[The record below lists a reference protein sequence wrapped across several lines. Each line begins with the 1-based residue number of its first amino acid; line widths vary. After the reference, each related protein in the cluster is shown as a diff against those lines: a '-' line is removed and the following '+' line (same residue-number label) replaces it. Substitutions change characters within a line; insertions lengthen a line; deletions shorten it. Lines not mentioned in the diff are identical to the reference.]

1 MKLKRSLIKKTI
13 LSLISI
19 IIVIAVAFPLIWLI
33 FTAFKSKTETII
45 YPPTLFPGNPT
56 LDNFKLLF
64 EATDFAMYFKN
75 STIVATSTSLISIII
90 ALLGV
95 YSLSRFKFKGQNII
109 VVLLVLAYMLPEVF
123 LVIPYA
129 KFWSNLGSGDNLVA
143 YSITLISLTLPFSVW
158 MLKSY
163 IDSIPLELEEAA
175 LVDGATRL
183 KAFTKIIVPGAM
195 PGIMATFI
203 FTFILAWNDYI
214 FGLVLISS
222 EKNKTV
228 TLGLASM
235 AGGEAMWSWNVY
247 AAASVL
253 ATVPVL
259 ILFVFVQKRLV
270 AGFSAGAIKG

>member
-247 AAASVL
+247 AAAAVV
-253 ATVPVL
+253 ATVPIL
-259 ILFVFVQKRLV
+259 ILFIFIQRRLV
-270 AGFSAGAIKG
+270 AGFTAGAIKG